1 MSLSEVGLADLKAGT
16 PPAYETAAGAGSGWR
31 MSAAQLSA
39 FASCARQIGEPLPLV
54 LRAASSGRLGDLI
67 VARSGRIAERRNRR
81 AHLARVDILHRR
93 SELAAKQ
100 VPSWA

>member
-1 MSLSEVGLADLKAGT
+1 MSLSEAKLADQKAGT
-16 PPAYETAAGAGSGWR
+16 PPAYETAAGGAGWR

-54 LRAASSGRLGDLI
+54 LRAASTGKLGDLI
-67 VARSGRIAERRNRR
+67 VKRSGRIAERRNRR